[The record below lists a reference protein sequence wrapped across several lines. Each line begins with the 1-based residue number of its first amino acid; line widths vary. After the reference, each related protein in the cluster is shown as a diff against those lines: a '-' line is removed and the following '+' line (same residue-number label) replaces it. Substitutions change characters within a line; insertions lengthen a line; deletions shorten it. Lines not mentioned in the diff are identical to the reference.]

1 MNTLSV
7 NQLRAATL
15 VLCCVAAP
23 AWADE
28 VLYKCVDGKGAVSI
42 QSSACPKGS
51 TQAWKRDTAAMAAAV
66 SSAQMPSQA
75 TAPTAH
81 AGQAPLPAGDAE
93 HPGPPVPP
101 PPPAAPESA
110 ADTTAPL
117 PASEDPC
124 DHAKE
129 VAAQLHDMPWLG
141 LSSDQQ
147 QRLMGWVMLQCRQA
161 PSERP

>member
-1 MNTLSV
+1 MIAVRRFAGIL
-7 NQLRAATL
+7 A
-15 VLCCVAAP
+15 LCFVSAP

-28 VLYKCVDGKGAVSI
+28 VLYKCIDGKGAVSI

-66 SSAQMPSQA
+66 SSAPMPPQA
-75 TAPTAH
+75 TAPAIH
-81 AGQAPLPAGDAE
+81 AGQAPRPADDAG
-93 HPGPPVPP
+93 HSGPPVPP
-101 PPPAAPESA
+101 PPPAAPESVPDA
-110 ADTTAPL
+110 TAPV
-117 PASEDPC
+117 PAAEDPC
-124 DHAKE
+124 DHAKD